1 MMSKLLGF
9 CVALALVAA
18 TVMVGAPLTPVQAA
32 SDQGYNGY
40 TVKTA
45 AYTVTAAE
53 NGTTFTNRGDGDAIT
68 FTLPAPFA
76 NAHYR
81 FVSIAAFAITVASD
95 AVDTLIGYN
104 DLDLDSI
111 AGPATTPG
119 VWIEVVSD
127 GTSWIAITPSVGA
140 TYTLND

>member
-1 MMSKLLGF
+1 MKNLMLSF
-9 CVALALVAA
+9 VAVLAFAIGALVNPAH
-18 TVMVGAPLTPVQAA
+18 VMAA
-32 SDQGYNGY
+32 SDLGWSGY

-45 AYTVTAAE
+45 AYTITAAE

-95 AVDTLIGYN
+95 VADTLIGYN
-104 DLDLDSI
+104 DLDLDSV
-111 AGPATTPG
+111 AGPATTVG

-127 GTSWIAITPSVGA
+127 GTSWICIAPTVGA

>member
-1 MMSKLLGF
+1 MKTRIL
-9 CVALALVAA
+9 LALTLAA
-18 TVMVGAPLTPVQAA
+18 AFLAGAILGPPPVPAFAAHDVGYQ
-32 SDQGYNGY
+32 GY

-81 FVSIAAFAITVASD
+81 FVSIAAFAITVAAD
-95 AVDTLIGYN
+95 TVDTLIGYN
-104 DLDLDSI
+104 DLDLDSS

-119 VWIEVVSD
+119 VWIGVVSD
-127 GTSWIAITPSVGA
+127 GTSWIPIAPTVWA

>member
-1 MMSKLLGF
+1 MKTRSMIL
-9 CVALALVAA
+9 LALCAFVLGALTGSPRVDAA
-18 TVMVGAPLTPVQAA
+18 HDVSYQ
-32 SDQGYNGY
+32 GY

-81 FVSIAAFAITVASD
+81 FVSIAAFAITVAAD
-95 AVDTLIGYN
+95 TVDTLIGYN

-127 GTSWIAITPSVGA
+127 GTSWIVIAPTVGA

>member
-1 MMSKLLGF
+1 MKTRIL
-9 CVALALVAA
+9 LALTLTAA
-18 TVMVGAPLTPVQAA
+18 FLAGAILGPPPVPAFAAHDVGYQ
-32 SDQGYNGY
+32 GY

-81 FVSIAAFAITVASD
+81 FVSVAAFAITVAAD
-95 AVDTLIGYN
+95 AVDTMICYN
-104 DLDLDSI
+104 DLDIDSI

-119 VWIEVVSD
+119 VWIEISSD
-127 GTSWIAITPSVGA
+127 GTSWFGNGPTVGA
-140 TYTLND
+140 SYTLND

>member
-1 MMSKLLGF
+1 MSNRFMLVL
-9 CVALALVAA
+9 AALVAFTLG
-18 TVMVGAPLTPVQAA
+18 TVIGTPGAQAA
-32 SDQGYNGY
+32 SDLGYSGY

-81 FVSIAAFAITVASD
+81 FVSIAAFAITVAAD
-95 AVDTLIGYN
+95 TADTLIGYN

-111 AGPATTPG
+111 SGPATTPG

-127 GTSWIAITPSVGA
+127 GTSWIAIAPTVGA
-140 TYTLND
+140 SYTLTD

>member
-1 MMSKLLGF
+1 MKNFLPTI
-9 CVALALVAA
+9 ALAAA
-18 TVMVGAPLTPVQAA
+18 FLIGAVVGPPPAAFAA
-32 SDQGYNGY
+32 SDQGWNGY

-81 FVSIAAFAITVASD
+81 FVSIAAFAITIAAD
-95 AVDTLIGYN
+95 TNDTLISYN

-111 AGPATTPG
+111 SGPATTPG
-119 VWIEVVSD
+119 VVIDIISD
-127 GTSWIAITPSVGA
+127 GTSWIAIPVTVGA
-140 TYTLND
+140 SYTLTD